1 MAGQAASTAG
11 PTSCTVADIALT
23 RSGDKG
29 AHANVGVWARTDAAY
44 QLLLDQLTENAV
56 ARHFAQVC
64 RGPVLRYE
72 LPNLR
77 ALNFVLHD
85 ALDGGGSSTARTD
98 AQGKVY
104 GTALSL
110 MPVTLPDGAS
120 VEELA

>member
-1 MAGQAASTAG
+1 MGASCA
-11 PTSCTVADIALT
+11 VADIALT

-44 QLLLDQLTENAV
+44 RLLVDQLTEEVV
-56 ARHFAQVC
+56 ARHFAAIC
-64 RGPVLRYE
+64 KGPVIRYL

-77 ALNFVLHD
+77 AMNFVLHD
-85 ALDGGGSSTARTD
+85 ALGGGGSSSLRTD

-110 MPVTLPDGAS
+110 IQLDLPDGTSAK
-120 VEELA
+120 ELI